1 MDQKAPPSSTTLKED
16 EKKIQI
22 FWDIENCSVPKDV
35 APFKIARNIIS
46 SLGHVNLTGNISI
59 HVYGNLDDITRPI
72 YGMLSRMSPSIFLL
86 MLKVNINNCFFL
98 FFSLFIYLGKY
109 LMLNITR
116 FSHFKLEREIFKH
129 LVFCNTP

>member
-59 HVYGNLDDITRPI
+59 HVCRNLDDITRPI
-72 YGMLSRMSPSIFLL
+72 RNVIQNESFYTPFN
-86 MLKVNINNCFFL
+86 VE
-98 FFSLFIYLGKY
+98 GKY
-109 LMLNITR
+109 Q
-116 FSHFKLEREIFKH
+116 
-129 LVFCNTP
+129 